1 MHSTDL
7 YTNYKMKKF
16 KCSICQEDVTEY
28 GNNPQPILLQSG
40 KQCCDACNNKYV
52 IPARMFLRELLNNK
66 Q

>member
-1 MHSTDL
+1 
-7 YTNYKMKKF
+7 MKTF
-16 KCSICQEDVTEY
+16 KCSICEKDVKEY
-28 GNNPQPILLQSG
+28 GNNPQPIILQQG